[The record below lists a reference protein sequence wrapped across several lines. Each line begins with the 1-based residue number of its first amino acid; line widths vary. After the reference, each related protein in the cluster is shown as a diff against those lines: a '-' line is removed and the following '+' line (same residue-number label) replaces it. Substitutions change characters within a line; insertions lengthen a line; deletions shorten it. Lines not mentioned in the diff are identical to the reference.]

1 MSADS
6 VIARRPPDDG
16 QEWDA
21 QCARCGSS
29 VVHLGCPTCG
39 GDGFVFDDDDPDWRQ
54 PGGDRCHDCDGA
66 GGWQECG
73 SGVEWC
79 KAHPMVSREGVDPG
93 AIEWF
98 VTTRWS

>member
-54 PGGDRCHDCDGA
+54 PGGDRCPDCA

-98 VTTRWS
+98 VTTRCP